1 VPEPDEWVRRLA
13 ALPLTAQPGSRWLYQ
28 TPNDLLGVLVS
39 RIAGQPLPDVLVERV
54 CRPAG
59 MADTDFHVPP
69 DKLSRFVPQLAR
81 VDHGFDVFDPVDG
94 MWAA

>member
-39 RIAGQPLPDVLVERV
+39 RIAGRQTRSTSTSGSGW
-54 CRPAG
+54 PAG